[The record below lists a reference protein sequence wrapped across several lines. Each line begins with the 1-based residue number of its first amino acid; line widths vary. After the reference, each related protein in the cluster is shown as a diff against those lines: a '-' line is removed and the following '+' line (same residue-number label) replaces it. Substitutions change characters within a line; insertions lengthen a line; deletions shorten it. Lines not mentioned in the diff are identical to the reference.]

1 MWVKDRGCKARTG
14 VGRAGVT
21 GVEEGRVVCC
31 GDICEG
37 DRIVCSED
45 THRTQITKLAWVWE
59 LM

>member
-1 MWVKDRGCKARTG
+1 MCGREWG